1 MLKKSMSFHAFT
13 LAGMLFIPTLASSH
27 SAHDPIKDIQEYNRD
42 VRQRQSDFQT
52 ATNPEEQ
59 LKNLQ
64 FQVETIERKLLVLRN
79 LMASDYPHIK
89 EKMSKYKY
97 DYMESVD
104 DTIVQLKNTL
114 EQAEVLLD

>member
-59 LKNLQ
+59 LKKFTVSSGNNRAQTL
-64 FQVETIERKLLVLRN
+64 
-79 LMASDYPHIK
+79 SP
-89 EKMSKYKY
+89 EKP
-97 DYMESVD
+97 DG
-104 DTIVQLKNTL
+104 
-114 EQAEVLLD
+114 

>member
-1 MLKKSMSFHAFT
+1 MFFHALA

-27 SAHDPIKDIQEYNRD
+27 SANDPIKDIQEYDRD
-42 VRQRQSDFQT
+42 VRQRQSQFQT
-52 ATNPEEQ
+52 EANPEEK

-64 FQVETIERKLLVLRN
+64 FQVETIERKLLALRN

-97 DYMESVD
+97 DYLESVD
-104 DTIVQLKNTL
+104 DTIVQLRNTL